1 MHLGIKNFVLRS
13 PCTIFVPIMSS
24 QEPTTTYKSK
34 VDLWLILVIF
44 GTIAV
49 SVIPT
54 LLFSWYY
61 TAALTAVLILIVAP
75 PIFGTRYKITGNTLT
90 VKCGYF
96 PAGNHDISLI
106 ATIKPTRTILS
117 APASSLDRIEIRF
130 VNHSSVVISPYDKL
144 KFINHLRSINPDIDI
159 SSFRQK

>member
-1 MHLGIKNFVLRS
+1 MVDFSDFRDNRRFGYPHTAILMVLH
-13 PCTIFVPIMSS
+13 
-24 QEPTTTYKSK
+24 
-34 VDLWLILVIF
+34 
-44 GTIAV
+44 
-49 SVIPT
+49 
-54 LLFSWYY
+54 
-61 TAALTAVLILIVAP
+61 
-75 PIFGTRYKITGNTLT
+75 RYKITGNTLT

-96 PAGNHDISLI
+96 PAVNHDISLI

-159 SSFRQK
+159 SSFRQE